1 MKIFLTLLLL
11 AAVFFLFLVIYAL
24 MRTAKN
30 ADEQSEQYAI
40 RRMRELRNEYDRKD
54 N

>member
-1 MKIFLTLLLL
+1 MFSILLLL
-11 AAVFFLFLVIYAL
+11 AAVLFIFLVIYAF
-24 MRTAKN
+24 MWTAKN
-30 ADEQSEQYAI
+30 VDEQSEQYAI